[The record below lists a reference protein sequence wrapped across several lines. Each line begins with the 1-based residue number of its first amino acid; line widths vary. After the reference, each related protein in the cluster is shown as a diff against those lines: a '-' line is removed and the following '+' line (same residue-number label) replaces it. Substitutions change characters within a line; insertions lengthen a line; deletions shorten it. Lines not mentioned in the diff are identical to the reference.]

1 MDGGRKGARQT
12 RRVWQFGLAWL
23 GMGAG
28 KKWVHGPARLVRHTC
43 TSCLPA
49 SVPAPPHAS
58 APGWPPCGGWWS
70 STRRSPEIA
79 SPSDKLAASV
89 VLAGTTF
96 RRRLEL
102 DSPNKA
108 PPLASSP
115 TLLLRSAFHSV
126 QSFRPL
132 APQQW
137 YAPAR
142 STTPRRCRVLAL
154 PPRSMPANATPQ
166 LDKLVGLA
174 MLVAATVVFL
184 YYTIWTLLMPF
195 VDDDHPLQNF
205 FLPRVWAI
213 RIPVILI
220 LLGSAVVGSFLGM
233 VMIRSNRKKAAKAK
247 AAGKK
252 KA

>member
-1 MDGGRKGARQT
+1 MVEGKVPGRRGESGSLA
-12 RRVWQFGLAWL
+12 WPGLAWAL
-23 GMGAG
+23 GKNGCTDQRGWCATLA
-28 KKWVHGPARLVRHTC
+28 PATC
-43 TSCLPA
+43 LRSPRTA
-49 SVPAPPHAS
+49 TRAR
-58 APGWPPCGGWWS
+58 APGWPPCGEWWS

-115 TLLLRSAFHSV
+115 TILLRSAFHSV

-184 YYTIWTLLMPF
+184 YYTIWTLLM
-195 VDDDHPLQNF
+195 VR
-205 FLPRVWAI
+205 LPQ
-213 RIPVILI
+213 L
-220 LLGSAVVGSFLGM
+220 
-233 VMIRSNRKKAAKAK
+233 RSVHVPAPR
-247 AAGKK
+247 
-252 KA
+252 